1 MLAIIKKKLKDLK
14 TGESVPLE
22 AFKKAQTFYLNEDC
36 QMLTQSQSK
45 FDFAI
50 ENEGEEVEVSLS
62 IAGDDILPLI
72 NQKEAEWNAYSLAA
86 LLQLSEKM
94 SALSITQDMSGR
106 KYTREGMM
114 RRVLSERQQRAM
126 DAEYSI
132 KWGDTIYGEHVLVN
146 ERDIAY
152 RITLRDFENEI
163 GYVDS
168 IDLRTNKLGTT
179 KHIMFAFQKL
189 KSNKELFARLGK
201 QYPFVEIFLD
211 PLNDYKITWFY
222 PHELDADI
230 SKLIKSY
237 FGAGHVFPDEHV
249 KDFLRFINKAE
260 EFEQIVIRPE
270 VSKKVEAAYNKALLD
285 RLRRTTT
292 TDYSII
298 KAELFPYQKEGVE
311 FALFREG
318 TIIADDMGLGKTL
331 QAITTAVFKKQIFD
345 FKRTLVVCP
354 ASLKAQWKNE
364 IEKFCEEKAV
374 VVGGLPK
381 QREEI
386 YRESDA
392 YFLIVNYE
400 TVLRDSRIINQF
412 PADFIILDE
421 AQRIKNY
428 ATKTAQAI
436 KRLKRKH
443 NLIITG
449 TPIEN
454 RLIDLYSIVQF
465 VSPEFLTPLWEFSYQ
480 HCYFDESSKSRITGY
495 YNLQSLKARLQE
507 ILIRREKRNVLRQL
521 PNLQEVTVPVHL
533 HPQQAE
539 YHAGFATGIAKILR
553 KKYKTPYDWQKLMML
568 LTSMRMVC
576 NSTNLIDKET
586 NFSPKLSE
594 LRRILVEKL
603 DLIHSN
609 RKIIIFSE
617 WIRTHHL
624 ISEVLRELDIGYTEL
639 SGKVPVKKRSRL
651 IQQFEEDDNC
661 QVFLSTEAGG
671 SGLNLQVADT
681 VINFELPWNPA
692 KKNQRIGRI
701 DRLGQT
707 AQKLTV
713 LNFISRDSIEEKIA
727 TGLMLKQ
734 NLFEGVLDADSDTDK
749 VDFSEKG
756 RAQFMKQL
764 EETIAE
770 FEIPQVEE
778 LVEEEAEVVAEP
790 EQVSDELIEPDESL
804 DEPLEPKPEQTS
816 RPQPQAGGE
825 GGNGK
830 EGGEGL
836 ARSPEAQRFE
846 QMEQVMNKGLDF
858 LAGLYQMSTG
868 EAMNTKEQRVE
879 IDKETGEVVMRFKLK
894 I

>member
-586 NFSPKLSE
+586 NFYPKLSE